1 MTATLGSDGGKNIN
15 IDGKSTFDVLPLLEM
30 VQEMPVGTL
39 VTAANRTSLSLG
51 PLIIPVGTTVEVPL
65 GSSWVVL

>member
-39 VTAANRTSLSLG
+39 VMAANRTSLSLG